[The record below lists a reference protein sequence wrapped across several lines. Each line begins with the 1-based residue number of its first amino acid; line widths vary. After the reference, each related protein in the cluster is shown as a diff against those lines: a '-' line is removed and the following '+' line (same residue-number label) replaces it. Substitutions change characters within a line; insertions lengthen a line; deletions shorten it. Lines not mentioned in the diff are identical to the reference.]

1 MEDNKYF
8 IFSDES
14 GSWSNTNCDFYV
26 RSWIKITEERY
37 LYLKGLWQQKKLPAP
52 TKQSLVKNSSKIAEI
67 LNEEKFEVIFT
78 ITKLNEFYLRKWGV
92 RDSVSLALSQLENN
106 LSRTYEKKIPPK
118 LKVALNQIL
127 FLNVYERFHIENA
140 IDYLGVKNGFDYE
153 FLINK
158 PQFSEDDYL
167 EIFDDIKNRKEI
179 NAKVSFIKNNENEL
193 GVCLADA
200 ICSIFDKVLTGDK
213 TNLAYL
219 KDNILSKG
227 VSGGI
232 GIKGINKIL
241 YPVNKSYGRDDLRA
255 EETKF
260 INKLRDVFN

>member
-1 MEDNKYF
+1 MDREKYF

-14 GSWSNTNCDFYV
+14 GSWSNPKCGFYI
-26 RSWIKITEERY
+26 RSWIKISEERY
-37 LYLKGLWQQKKLPAP
+37 LYLKGLWQQKKLPSP
-52 TKQSLVKNSSKIAEI
+52 TKSSLIKNSNGISKIF
-67 LNEEKFEVIFT
+67 NQEKFEVIFT

-92 RDSVSLALSQLENN
+92 RDSVSLALSQLENT
-106 LSRTYEKKIPPK
+106 LLRAYEKKIPLK

-140 IDYLGVKNGFDYE
+140 MDYLRTRNGFDYE

-179 NAKVSFIKNNENEL
+179 NAKISFIKNNENEL
-193 GVCLADA
+193 GICFTDA
-200 ICSIFDKVLTGDK
+200 ICSIFSDALIGNK
-213 TNLAYL
+213 NSIFYL
-219 KDNILSKG
+219 KNNILPKG

-232 GIKGINKIL
+232 GIKGVNKIL
-241 YPVNKSYGRDDLRA
+241 YPVNKSYGRDELRI
-255 EETKF
+255 EEAKF
-260 INKLRDVFN
+260 INKLRSIFN